1 MPRDVGVLV
10 VAGGRGERLGGG
22 VLKQYREIAGVPMLL
37 RAVRPFVSHPEVAQ
51 VVIALPAAHA
61 AAPPEWLAMLD
72 GDALSI
78 VSGGESRSDS
88 VRNAL
93 GVLRD
98 ECAIVLVHDGAR
110 PFVERA
116 TIDGVIRAARTG
128 DGAVAAVPLSDT
140 LKEADATDGW
150 VSRTI
155 PREHLWRAQTPQG
168 FPREVLAAAYERA
181 GEAAGAATDDA
192 ALVEQSGHKVR
203 IVADSPRNFKITT
216 LDDLAL
222 AELWARRPA

>member
-37 RAVRPFVSHPEVAQ
+37 RALRPFVSHPEVAQ

-78 VSGGESRSDS
+78 VSGGDSRGES

-98 ECAIVLVHDGAR
+98 ECSIVLVHDGAR

-168 FPREVLAAAYERA
+168 FPREVRAAAYERA

-203 IVADSPRNFKITT
+203 IVADSARNFKITT

>member
-1 MPRDVGVLV
+1 LPRDVGVLV

-37 RAVRPFVSHPEVAQ
+37 RALRPFVSHPEVGQ
-51 VVIALPAAHA
+51 VVVALPATHA
-61 AAPPEWLAMLD
+61 TAPPEWLALLA
-72 GDALSI
+72 GEGLSL
-78 VSGGESRSDS
+78 VSGGQSRSES

-93 GVLRD
+93 AVLRD
-98 ECAIVLVHDGAR
+98 ECTIVLVHDGAR
-110 PFVERA
+110 PFVERS

-128 DGAVAAVPLSDT
+128 EGAVAAVPLSDT
-140 LKEADATDGW
+140 LKEADASDGW
-150 VSRTI
+150 VARTI

-168 FPREVLAAAYERA
+168 FPRDVLAAAYERA
-181 GEAAGAATDDA
+181 GAAAEEATDDA
-192 ALVEQSGHKVR
+192 SLVEQSGHKVR

-216 LDDLAL
+216 VDDLAL

>member
-37 RAVRPFVSHPEVAQ
+37 RALRPFVSHPEVAQ

-78 VSGGESRSDS
+78 VSGGDSRGES

-98 ECAIVLVHDGAR
+98 ECSIVLVHDGAR